1 MIKKSIFLLALSV
14 FLSASAFAQFEGL
27 VLFNGYDV
35 DDPESTRSK
44 MHMTITP
51 ERILIMS
58 DRQVNVMMGLN
69 ANGILVRNDQKDVV
83 LMTGGSDAVRL
94 QISDLDNFF
103 NLLQRFQG
111 APAPRSN
118 FDWDTNIEVT
128 GRSRMLHGY
137 QVEEIVMKNSEDDT
151 HISVWLTD
159 EIKVNWGLL
168 IDTWNRFGHIIS
180 EDEVPID
187 LFVNRN
193 SFPLLI
199 EYYRGEKL
207 RTIIETTTLSQAKVA
222 PSAVS
227 VPANVTLLGISEIM
241 MRMLRGQR

>member
-1 MIKKSIFLLALSV
+1 MIKKSILLLALSIL
-14 FLSASAFAQFEGL
+14 LSVNTFAQFEGL
-27 VLFNGYDV
+27 VMFNGYDV

-44 MHMTITP
+44 MHMTITKD
-51 ERILIMS
+51 RILIMS

-83 LMTGGSDAVRL
+83 LMTGGSDALRL
-94 QISDLDNFF
+94 QQSDLDNFF

-111 APAPRSN
+111 APAQGTS
-118 FDWDTNIEVT
+118 FDWDANLDIT
-128 GRSRMLHGY
+128 GRTKTIHGY
-137 QVEEIVMKNSEDDT
+137 KVEEIVMKNMEDNT

-159 EIKVNWGLL
+159 QIKVNWGLL
-168 IDTWNRFGHIIS
+168 IDTWNRFGHIIT
-180 EDEVPID
+180 EEEVPID

-199 EYYRGEKL
+199 EYYRGDQL
-207 RTIIETTTLSQAKVA
+207 RTIIETTSLSEARVA

-227 VPANVTLLGISEIM
+227 IPANVTLMGLSDMM